1 MKDIRQRNWD
11 RIILGHLYAFLWY
24 TLVDSSILYFLH
36 QMRACY
42 HRAHFLAH
50 HWVCILL
57 STPSLGWSGMKR
69 PQEPNPCRARSFWA
83 VSAIG
88 WHHQQEYQAQ
98 QQESPRVETHLQ
110 SCQMSDDRRMIHHL
124 LGNCLSEQEQK
135 KHLQNTLHTETENLD
150 SSQNFLN
157 K

>member
-1 MKDIRQRNWD
+1 MRQNNWN
-11 RIILGHLYAFLWY
+11 RIILGHLYALLWY
-24 TLVDSSILYFLH
+24 TLVDCSILYFLC
-36 QMRACY
+36 QMTVCY

-57 STPSLGWSGMKR
+57 STPSLGCSGMRR
-69 PQEPNPCRARSFWA
+69 PQEQNSWRAQSFWA

-88 WHHQQEYQAQ
+88 WLHWQEYQAQ
-98 QQESPRVETHLQ
+98 QQVSSRAETHLQ
-110 SCQMSDDRRMIHHL
+110 SCQVSDDRRMIHHL
-124 LGNCLSEQEQK
+124 LGNCWGEQEQK
-135 KHLQNTLHTETENLD
+135 KHLQNTLHTETKNLD